1 VAVGPLIGGIATTYF
16 SWRWVFA
23 GEVLVVL
30 GILALARRVHDT
42 PPEQSGPFDVGG
54 AVLAALGLGAAV
66 LGVLRSAEWGWV
78 SPKPG
83 APSLLGVSP
92 TLWLIIAGLLLVWAF
107 LERESRMEAQHADP
121 LMKPSMFTNRQITG
135 GLLMFFLLYLV

>member
-1 VAVGPLIGGIATTYF
+1 VGVTE
-16 SWRWVFA
+16 A
-23 GEVLVVL
+23 GCTVV
-30 GILALARRVHDT
+30 
-42 PPEQSGPFDVGG
+42 VGC
-54 AVLAALGLGAAV
+54 L
-66 LGVLRSAEWGWV
+66 
-78 SPKPG
+78 
-83 APSLLGVSP
+83 P